1 MEWPDERLWRER
13 KERSWERLWED
24 LEIGYLD
31 LDIVDILVELF
42 LRPKSFTTSS
52 CSGRIVLMDSEYPWA
67 KEETMIIFKKHGPV
81 EPEEILEAAS
91 KPVAERLW
99 LSVQGPIIHVET
111 LDIEEA
117 FTILE
122 AARRAGFKH
131 SGVLASTRKGILVEL
146 RTGIRVNI
154 PLAEPDE
161 KLIRWESIER
171 ITRLANKALRE
182 AKKRLNRLREELR
195 RIRPPVEQMWRPPSI
210 PPAALHYLKMLGVDQ
225 LLVKS

>member
-1 MEWPDERLWRER
+1 MVEWPDERLWRER
-13 KERSWERLWED
+13 KEKSWERLWED

-67 KEETMIIFKKHGPV
+67 KEETMIIFKKH
-81 EPEEILEAAS
+81 EPIDVREVLEAAS
-91 KPVAERLW
+91 KPIAERLW

-117 FTILE
+117 FTVLE

-131 SGVLASTRKGILVEL
+131 SGILASTKKGILVEL

-161 KLIRWESIER
+161 RLVRWDRLER
-171 ITRLANKALRE
+171 IVDLANRALRE
-182 AKKRLNRLREELR
+182 AKERLDRLRAELR
-195 RIRPPVEQMWRPPSI
+195 RIRPPPGEMWRPPS
-210 PPAALHYLKMLGVDQ
+210 PPPYTTSGCSA
-225 LLVKS
+225 